1 MVLDMFDFIIKGAD
15 LIDGEGGPA
24 RTADV
29 GVQEGRIAAIGQLD
43 GCSAKETI
51 LAEGLCLCPGFID
64 IHRHADLAPLNFPDS
79 NLELAQG
86 ITTVISGNCGFSPFP
101 YGGPHALEQKDFLEP
116 LLGPLPQGSLWPDL
130 SCYIDAVKAR
140 LPVNM
145 GTLVGNGTVRV
156 FSAGMHGGA
165 LSAAELKTMQKQI
178 SLALEQG
185 AFGLSLGLMY
195 VPENNFSTAELVSLC
210 TIAGKAGV
218 PITVHL
224 RGEGAA
230 LISSVNEMI
239 AIAQEAGVHLHLSH
253 FKAAGRINWGHSWRT
268 ALKNIRKAMDTGV
281 RITWDAYPYHAGST
295 SLITLLP
302 PWVQDGG
309 KDLLL
314 TRLNRPDMVRRM
326 EEELAAEQSGW
337 DNLVCSTG
345 WDSVMISSST
355 DQRLV
360 GLTIK
365 TIAEQ
370 WGISPVLAALRI
382 VRQDLGNTSIVF
394 FHMSPQDVK
403 DIISQPETILI
414 SDALYLPG
422 EIPHPRA
429 YGAQARLIG
438 TCARDE
444 GWMSVEQAVSKCTWL
459 PAQCFGICGRG
470 LVREGFWA
478 DLLLFDRG
486 KIKDRADYSSPRQLP
501 DGIEA
506 VWVNG
511 RKAFEK
517 GKVLC
522 RNAGRYL
529 RHGPEEKIAYADH
542 QY

>member
-1 MVLDMFDFIIKGAD
+1 MLDLVIKGAD
-15 LIDGEGGPA
+15 LIDGEGDPA

-29 GVQEGRIAAIGQLD
+29 GVQGGRIAAIGRLN
-43 GCSAKETI
+43 GCTAKETI
-51 LAEGLCLCPGFID
+51 SAAGLCLCPGFLD
-64 IHRHADLAPLNFPDS
+64 IHRHADLAPLNFPGS
-79 NLELAQG
+79 SLELAQG
-86 ITTVISGNCGFSPFP
+86 ITTVLSGNCGFSPFP
-101 YGGPHALEQKDFLEP
+101 YDGPHAPEQKDFLEP
-116 LLGPLPQGSLWPDL
+116 LLGLLPKGVLWPDL
-130 SCYIDAVKAR
+130 NCYIDTVKAQ

-165 LSAAELKTMQKQI
+165 LSTTELETMQKQI

-195 VPENNFSTAELVSLC
+195 VPENNFSTAELIPLC
-210 TIAGKAGV
+210 AIAGKAGV
-218 PITVHL
+218 PVTVHL

-230 LISSVNEMI
+230 LVSSVNEMI
-239 AIAQEAGVHLHLSH
+239 VVAQETGVHLHISH
-253 FKAAGRINWGHSWRT
+253 FKAAGRSNWGHSWRT
-268 ALKNIRKAMDTGV
+268 ALTNMRKAMNAGV
-281 RITWDAYPYHAGST
+281 KITWDAYPYHAGST

-302 PWVQDGG
+302 PWVQEGG

-314 TRLNRPDMVRRM
+314 SRLTQPDVVRRI

-345 WDSVMISSST
+345 WDSVVISSST

-360 GLTIK
+360 GLTVRA
-365 TIAEQ
+365 IAEQ
-370 WGISPVLAALRI
+370 WEISPAQAALKI
-382 VRQDLGNTSIVF
+382 VRQDLGSTSIVF

-444 GWMSVEQAVSKCTWL
+444 GWMSMEQAVSKCTWL
-459 PAQCFGICGRG
+459 PAQCFGIPGRG

-478 DLLLFDRG
+478 DLLLFDRE
-486 KIKDRADYSSPRQLP
+486 KLKDRASYSSPCQPP

-517 GKVLC
+517 GTVLC
-522 RNAGRYL
+522 KNAGRYL
-529 RHGPEEKIAYADH
+529 RHSLKEK
-542 QY
+542 